1 MPPPLLKLN
10 ISIEVLL
17 WNLSFDGS
25 NFVRCVDTHV
35 IYPWE
40 GERDP
45 RFLGI
50 YPTDLHHESPAVG
63 HLSMREK
70 LIERGKKYA
79 KLAYRS
85 HCDYHG
91 QCLVHPK
98 RTVSHHSVTPCKVLI
113 LLFSITQPWWLIRR
127 CSHGM
132 TPSSPDGNP
141 FQTPIRSTYEYIT
154 QVVPAFRANSKSLRP
169 FKTHL
174 CLQAV
179 IILALM
185 LNSRMNSI

>member
-1 MPPPLLKLN
+1 MLLKLK

-45 RFLGI
+45 QSIGL
-50 YPTDLHHESPAVG
+50 YPADLQPESPAVG
-63 HLSMREK
+63 QPSMREK

-98 RTVSHHSVTPCKVLI
+98 RMVSQQSVIPGKKLI
-113 LLFSITQPWWLIRR
+113 LLYSIIQP
-127 CSHGM
+127 
-132 TPSSPDGNP
+132 
-141 FQTPIRSTYEYIT
+141 
-154 QVVPAFRANSKSLRP
+154 
-169 FKTHL
+169 
-174 CLQAV
+174 
-179 IILALM
+179 
-185 LNSRMNSI
+185 